1 MRVCYL
7 DTETF
12 CDTPLNHGTAKYSLR
27 VEVMVVTYAI
37 DDGPVRC
44 WDITSGAPIP
54 PDLDAALSDTSVLLW
69 AHNSYFD
76 RTVMTADP
84 RFINY
89 DLRIERWRCVM
100 VQAYAHALPGALD
113 KLGIVLGLPEDERKL
128 EGRQLIHL
136 FCKPRPK
143 NSQLRRA
150 THGTH
155 PEDWQQFLEYAVR
168 DTESMRIVHAR
179 MPTWNYPDNPDELDH
194 WFLDQKINDR
204 GVLADLDLARAAV
217 RATDK
222 AKKDHNADITERTD
236 GYVTAATQR
245 DRMIGYLLL
254 DYNVSLPDLTADTL
268 ERRINDP
275 ELPDE
280 LRELLSIRLDAAM
293 TSQTKYK
300 KALDVAGPD
309 GRLRGTIQFN
319 GAGRTCRYAGRL
331 LNPQNFKRPTLK
343 QPFIDMFIEALKT
356 GTEDLVCA

>member
-12 CDTPLNHGTAKYSLR
+12 SDIPLNYGTAKYALR

-37 DDGPVRC
+37 DGGPVRC
-44 WDITSGAPIP
+44 WDCTSGAPIP
-54 PDLDAALSDTSVLLW
+54 DDLEDALLDPSVELW

-76 RTVMTADP
+76 RTVMRHDP
-84 RFINY
+84 KFAMY

-113 KLGIVLGLPEDERKL
+113 KLGVVLGLPEDERKL

-143 NSQLRRA
+143 NSELRRA
-150 THGTH
+150 TRDTH
-155 PEDWQQFLEYAVR
+155 SKEWAEFLAYAVR
-168 DTESMRIVHAR
+168 DTESMRVVHSR
-179 MPTWNYPDNPDELDH
+179 MPTWNYPDNVEELEY

-204 GVLADLDLARAAV
+204 GVLCDLELARAAV

-222 AKKDHNADITERTD
+222 AKRNHNTDIAERTD

-254 DYNVSLPDLTADTL
+254 DHNVMLPDLTADTL

-275 ELPDE
+275 DLPDE
-280 LRELLSIRLDAAM
+280 LRELLAIRLDAAM

-300 KALDVAGPD
+300 KAIDAACPD
-309 GRLRGTIQFN
+309 GRIRGTIQFD
-319 GAGRTCRYAGRL
+319 GAGRTGRYAGRI

-343 QPFIDMFIEALKT
+343 QPFIDMFIEALKN
-356 GTEDLVCA
+356 GTEELICA